1 MPMKPCLFVT
11 QSGQNLGNIAEQNGL
26 HERFQ
31 HIIARAW
38 LLARLIAIVEQAM
51 QGEPVLA
58 RDGTPTGQLKYD
70 STAANR
76 ALELIGKLQGFFSER
91 AQPEEEQKSDDEL
104 RTELTHILA
113 SLAELG
119 IEGGA
124 RAPAQ
129 GQHGGAGETPRAD

>member
-1 MPMKPCLFVT
+1 MNASSTSSPAPG
-11 QSGQNLGNIAEQNGL
+11 S
-26 HERFQ
+26 RD
-31 HIIARAW
+31 W